1 MAITLTDEMA
11 ENVNAALET
20 GNPCILAA
28 SDPGGWPS
36 IGYRGSAMVYDAE
49 RLAYWERSN
58 RDGLANIRKNP
69 KVAVMYRNSE
79 TRTGWKFYGRAA
91 IVESGDLRQQVWERV
106 VEVEKERDPEQKG
119 VAVVIEVDRVET
131 YGGELLMEREGL

>member
-1 MAITLTDEMA
+1 
-11 ENVNAALET
+11 
-20 GNPCILAA
+20 
-28 SDPGGWPS
+28 
-36 IGYRGSAMVYDAE
+36 
-49 RLAYWERSN
+49 
-58 RDGLANIRKNP
+58 
-69 KVAVMYRNSE
+69 MYRNSE